1 MKFKQFI
8 LATVLGAT
16 AFSAWAD
23 DSYQHIRAVRI
34 LLLILSVWCV
44 GWGIRQ
50 RKNRPANTAVTK
62 LGIGRMP

>member
-16 AFSAWAD
+16 TFSAWAD

-44 GWGIRQ
+44 G
-50 RKNRPANTAVTK
+50 
-62 LGIGRMP
+62 